1 MINVI
6 IIEILLL
13 RRRHLSWQN
22 VPSGEEWGKMS
33 VFAGYIVSLCMGIC
47 GQRKI
52 WINQKLWLAAHFL
65 CRFHCHHCTTNFVK
79 LLSWKIL
86 IIVVNVY
93 KGFSFIPC
101 LKLDWNRD
109 VIVVIISKIIASSM
123 VIVATWFFWKYQHQ
137 GSFVFYTADLCF
149 LHLSNIYVVISLFA
163 TTPTAAVHFS

>member
-1 MINVI
+1 MSS
-6 IIEILLL
+6 
-13 RRRHLSWQN
+13 LSRFCCWGTDIS
-22 VPSGEEWGKMS
+22 PGKMS
-33 VFAGYIVSLCMGIC
+33 QVAGSKERQQFSWAISWASVWVSVDNE
-47 GQRKI
+47 K

-149 LHLSNIYVVISLFA
+149 LHPSYIYVVNSLFA
-163 TTPTAAVHFS
+163 TTPTAAAHFW